1 MLHKFL
7 TTSACLLA
15 VSTASFASEMDGTTK
30 DAWSS
35 TVGWL
40 NAKPSTGGVLV
51 YHDHLAGYVWSSNL
65 GWIKL
70 SSGGSGPH
78 ANTTRTNWGVNKAT
92 DGSLSGYGWSTTA
105 GWINFGP
112 TQGGV
117 RIANNSTDFTGT
129 AWGEN
134 IGWIQFAGTATDT
147 TAYVSR
153 YVNTVPSNI
162 TISTDTLRENM
173 ATGTTVGTLSCTD
186 EDDATWIWSLVTAS
200 TDFEVVD
207 NVLQSKRRFDYETA
221 TGYSI
226 DLQAVDGKGAR
237 VQATLSIQVS
247 NQDESFTIA
256 GFVLKGTVS
265 DAQVTLSVD
274 GTEIVLADTN
284 WTAVVSAPA
293 VGTSKN
299 YLVEASL
306 NGTTANETI
315 SSSHSIQIE
324 GVE

>member
-7 TTSACLLA
+7 TTSACVLA
-15 VSTASFASEMDGTTK
+15 VSTASFASEMDTTVK
-30 DAWSS
+30 YAWSS
-35 TVGWL
+35 TAGWL

-51 YHDHLAGYVWSSNL
+51 YHDHLAGYVWSTNI

-78 ANTTRTNWGVNKAT
+78 ANTSSTNWGVNKAT

-117 RIANNSTDFTGT
+117 SIANNSTDFTGT
-129 AWGEN
+129 AWSES

-147 TAYVSR
+147 TAYASR
-153 YVNTVPSNI
+153 YVNMVPSNI
-162 TISTDTLRENM
+162 TVSTDTLRENS
-173 ATGTTVGTLSCTD
+173 AVGTTIGTLSCTD
-186 EDDATWIWSLVTAS
+186 EDDATWVWSTVSSSA
-200 TDFEVVD
+200 DFTIVN

-221 TGYSI
+221 TQQTI
-226 DLQAVDGKGAR
+226 ELQAVDGKGAS
-237 VQATLSIQVS
+237 VSATLTIQIS
-247 NQDESFTIA
+247 DQDESFTVT

-274 GTEIVLADTN
+274 GTDIVLTDTN
-284 WTAVVSAPA
+284 WTATVSAPA

-306 NGTTANETI
+306 NGTTTSKTI
-315 SSSHSIQIE
+315 SSSQSIQIE
-324 GVE
+324 GAE